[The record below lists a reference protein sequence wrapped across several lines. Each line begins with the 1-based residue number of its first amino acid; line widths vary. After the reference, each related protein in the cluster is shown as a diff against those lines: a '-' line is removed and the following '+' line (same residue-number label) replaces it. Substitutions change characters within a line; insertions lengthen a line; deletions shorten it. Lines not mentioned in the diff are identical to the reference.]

1 MVLNSVTLTLG
12 LIWVAFRLPKCPSS
26 SYRTTNKLNSSVNL
40 NIMNSGSEAITHM
53 YGSICDFQLC
63 CILSRFVSKE
73 AQRELVENCNSS
85 WTLKKELRRDALK
98 ISKREVS
105 FSSWGG
111 LKSTSSLLRETSQP
125 VVSQQ
130 TYFYVF
136 MEEKFPFLFCF
147 VTVLMIS
154 ELLLKLVQSV
164 SDHYSIYLIDL
175 N

>member
-1 MVLNSVTLTLG
+1 MSQQQLQDYKQTQLFCQSEYHELWVWSNNTHVWEHLWLSAVLHLEPFCVWG
-12 LIWVAFRLPKCPSS
+12 SS
-26 SYRTTNKLNSSVNL
+26 TWACGKLQFIVDL
-40 NIMNSGSEAITHM
+40 
-53 YGSICDFQLC
+53 
-63 CILSRFVSKE
+63 
-73 AQRELVENCNSS
+73 
-85 WTLKKELRRDALK
+85 KELRRDALK

-111 LKSTSSLLRETSQP
+111 LKSTSGLLRETSQP

-136 MEEKFPFLFCF
+136 VEEKFRFLFCF